1 MGFRIR
7 NLFVYPLIQQIFV
20 KNVHILV
27 NKTDKKFLPSWNCI
41 LVTNMYGMSE
51 SDERYGEK

>member
-7 NLFVYPLIQQIFV
+7 NLFVYPFIQQVFV